1 MIVKN
6 ITLYNYRLYYGE
18 NTIRFKEKD
27 GKNIFLIT
35 GENGFGKT
43 TFLHSLLWCLFGKF
57 ISEIDEETRK
67 EFMNIGY
74 PKVQKSSLNIHARE
88 KVDETDADTV
98 TRIRKSGYE
107 VSDKLIKDNAQYHVS
122 IEFSDV
128 MIPSVPCN
136 SLKITRSYDYITEKE
151 SVEILID
158 GHANELTMEI
168 GPDVFINDFVLNR
181 DIAQFFF
188 FDSERI
194 VSLAETKTKAER
206 QKLNSAY
213 NEVLGVKKYEDLKNN
228 LENLR
233 LRLRRKSSDIDGRNK
248 LEALLK
254 KKESLQRSLEKGN
267 ENSQELSANL
277 DNLRRQNEEYQV
289 RLMREGS
296 KMTIDELKKL
306 ETLRD
311 VTKTKDI
318 EYKKSIKTFLEYAP
332 FAMTGKLLNQ
342 AKAQVEND
350 YKILKSKK
358 NAENQNEIVGN
369 LTKDFAL
376 MLSNVEIPLET
387 RNMLVEQLDGIR
399 ERYMTEGISGE
410 QLLEM
415 DKSQYNEIMS
425 IYNNI
430 ISTYKME
437 FERLADDYKKNKQIL
452 DRTSRKISSMQIDES
467 DDLIKSIRL
476 KKNEIEGEIKKI
488 ESRLRN
494 IHENIGS
501 TNAEYIKISKEIA
514 TLSKRVS
521 LNDKD
526 VKKDELAGQLISE
539 LNVFLASLREQK
551 KDSLER
557 RIKGILNSLMHKE
570 DFVGSVEVV
579 STENDMDI
587 RLFNIAGVEISKDS
601 LSKGEQ
607 QLYATALLKALVDES
622 GVQFPVFIDSPLQK
636 FDKSHAN
643 KIIQEFYPHISKQ
656 VILFPLL
663 YKEITPVELD
673 AMKPLVNAAYFIK
686 NDNGRSYFEHTDVER
701 LMK

>member
-1 MIVKN
+1 
-6 ITLYNYRLYYGE
+6 
-18 NTIRFKEKD
+18 
-27 GKNIFLIT
+27 
-35 GENGFGKT
+35 
-43 TFLHSLLWCLFGKF
+43 
-57 ISEIDEETRK
+57 
-67 EFMNIGY
+67 
-74 PKVQKSSLNIHARE
+74 
-88 KVDETDADTV
+88 
-98 TRIRKSGYE
+98 
-107 VSDKLIKDNAQYHVS
+107 
-122 IEFSDV
+122 
-128 MIPSVPCN
+128 
-136 SLKITRSYDYITEKE
+136 
-151 SVEILID
+151 
-158 GHANELTMEI
+158 
-168 GPDVFINDFVLNR
+168 
-181 DIAQFFF
+181 
-188 FDSERI
+188 
-194 VSLAETKTKAER
+194 
-206 QKLNSAY
+206 
-213 NEVLGVKKYEDLKNN
+213 
-228 LENLR
+228 
-233 LRLRRKSSDIDGRNK
+233 
-248 LEALLK
+248 
-254 KKESLQRSLEKGN
+254 
-267 ENSQELSANL
+267 
-277 DNLRRQNEEYQV
+277 
-289 RLMREGS
+289 
-296 KMTIDELKKL
+296 
-306 ETLRD
+306 
-311 VTKTKDI
+311 
-318 EYKKSIKTFLEYAP
+318 
-332 FAMTGKLLNQ
+332 
-342 AKAQVEND
+342 
-350 YKILKSKK
+350 
-358 NAENQNEIVGN
+358 
-369 LTKDFAL
+369 
-376 MLSNVEIPLET
+376 
-387 RNMLVEQLDGIR
+387 
-399 ERYMTEGISGE
+399 
-410 QLLEM
+410 
-415 DKSQYNEIMS
+415 
-425 IYNNI
+425 
-430 ISTYKME
+430 ME

-494 IHENIGS
+494 VHENIGS

-579 STENDMDI
+579 STEDDMDI

>member
-6 ITLYNYRLYYGE
+6 ITLCNYRLYYGE
-18 NTIRFKEKD
+18 NTIKFDEKE

-67 EFMNIGY
+67 EFMNISY
-74 PKVQKSSLNIHARE
+74 SKVQKSNLNIHAKE
-88 KVDETDADTV
+88 KVDEVDADTV
-98 TRIRKSGYE
+98 TRIKKSGYE
-107 VSDKLIKDNAQYHVS
+107 LRDKLIKDNAQYHVS

-158 GHANELTMEI
+158 GHINELTMEI

-248 LEALLK
+248 LESLLK

-267 ENSQELSANL
+267 DNSQELSATL
-277 DNLRRQNEEYQV
+277 EELRRQNEGYQV
-289 RLMREGS
+289 QLMREGS
-296 KMTIDELKKL
+296 KMTLDELKKL
-306 ETLRD
+306 EMLRD
-311 VTKTKDI
+311 VTKAKDI

-332 FAMTGKLLNQ
+332 FAMTGKLLYQ

-376 MLSNVEIPLET
+376 ILSNVEIPLET

-399 ERYMTEGISGE
+399 KRYMTEGISGE
-410 QLLEM
+410 QLLVL
-415 DKSQYNEIMS
+415 DKSQYNEIIS

-452 DRTSRKISSMQIDES
+452 DRTSRKISNMQIEES
-467 DDLIKSIRL
+467 DGLIKSIRL
-476 KKNEIEGEIKKI
+476 KKNEIEGEIKKV

-501 TNAEYIKISKEIA
+501 INAEYIKISKEIA
-514 TLSKRVS
+514 VLSKRVS

-526 VKKDELAGQLISE
+526 IKKDELAGQLISE
-539 LNVFLASLREQK
+539 LNVFLVSLREQK

-579 STENDMDI
+579 STEDDMDI
-587 RLFNIAGVEISKDS
+587 RLFNKAGIEINKDS

-673 AMKPLVNAAYFIK
+673 AMAPLVNAAYFIK
-686 NDNGRSYFEHTDVER
+686 NDNGRSYFEQTDVER
-701 LMK
+701 LM

>member
-1 MIVKN
+1 MIVKS
-6 ITLYNYRLYYGE
+6 ITLYNYRLYHGE
-18 NTIRFKEKD
+18 NTIKFDEIN

-74 PKVQKSSLNIHARE
+74 AKVQKSSLNIHARE
-88 KVDETDADTV
+88 KIENVDTETV
-98 TRIRKSGYE
+98 SRIRKFGYE
-107 VSDKLIKDNAQYHVS
+107 ASDNHIKNNAQYYIA

-128 MIPSVPCN
+128 MIPSVPCK
-136 SLKITRSYDYITEKE
+136 SLKVKRSYDYITEKE
-151 SVEILID
+151 SVDILID
-158 GHANELTMEI
+158 GRINELTAEI

-254 KKESLQRSLEKGN
+254 KKNNLQGILEIGKD
-267 ENSQELSANL
+267 NSEGLSTRL
-277 DNLRRQNEEYQV
+277 DELRRQNEEYQV
-289 RLMREGS
+289 QLLREGS
-296 KMTIDELKKL
+296 KMTIEELKKL

-311 VTKTKDI
+311 VTKEKDI

-332 FAMTGKLLNQ
+332 FAITGKLLIQ

-387 RNMLVEQLDGIR
+387 RNMLVDQLDKIR
-399 ERYMTEGISGE
+399 VRYTTEGISGE
-410 QLLEM
+410 RFLEL
-415 DKSQYNEIMS
+415 DKSQYNEIVS

-452 DRTSRKISSMQIDES
+452 DRTSRKISSMQIDEN

-476 KKNEIEGEIKKI
+476 KKNDVESEIKDI
-488 ESRLRN
+488 ESKLRS

-501 TNAEYIKISKEIA
+501 TNAEYIKASKDVA
-514 TLSKRVS
+514 FLSKRVS
-521 LNDKD
+521 LDDKD
-526 VKKDELAGQLISE
+526 NKKDELAGQLITE
-539 LNVFLASLREQK
+539 LNVFLTSLREQK
-551 KDSLER
+551 KDSLEM
-557 RIKGILNSLMHKE
+557 RIKGIMNSLMHKE
-570 DFVGSVEVV
+570 DFIGRVEVV
-579 STENDMDI
+579 STEDDMNI
-587 RLFNIAGVEISKDS
+587 RLFNKADVEISKDS

-643 KIIQEFYPHISKQ
+643 KIIQEFYPYISKQ

-663 YKEITPVELD
+663 YKEITPIELD
-673 AMKPLVNAAYFIK
+673 VMKPLVNAAYFIK
-686 NDNGRSYFEHTDVER
+686 NDNGKSYFQYTDVEQ